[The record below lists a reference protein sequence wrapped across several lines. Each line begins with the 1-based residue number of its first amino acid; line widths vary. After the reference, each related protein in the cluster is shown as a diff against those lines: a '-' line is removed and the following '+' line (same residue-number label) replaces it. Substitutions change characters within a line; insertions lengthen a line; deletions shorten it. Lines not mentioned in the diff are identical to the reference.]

1 MTLIR
6 PEFLALLR
14 RSSELIAALAVLAF
28 GLWLI
33 VLGGYLLT
41 PTGTAVA
48 ALGVAWAILALRR
61 IRFAQPTGSPGV
73 VEVDEAQ
80 IGYLGPTSGGFIA
93 IPDLTEIRLLSLR
106 GRRVWRLK
114 QSDGQALLIPVDAK
128 GAENLFDAFASL
140 PGMNTNTLVAALEPT
155 ANTGSTALNL
165 AAETK
170 TIWHR
175 KENAVLTGH

>member
-1 MTLIR
+1 MIR
-6 PEFLALLR
+6 PEVIERLK
-14 RSSELIAALAVLAF
+14 RSSELFWAISIL
-28 GLWLI
+28 GLGLDLI
-33 VLGGYLLT
+33 MSGGYLLT
-41 PTGTAVA
+41 PVGTAVA
-48 ALGVAWAILALRR
+48 ALGLAWAILALRR
-61 IRFAQPTGSPGV
+61 LRFAQPVDSPGI

-80 IGYLGPTSGGFIA
+80 IGYLGPISGGYVA

-140 PGMNTNTLVAALEPT
+140 PGMNTNTLVTALEPS

-175 KENAVLTGH
+175 KEAAVLAAK

>member
-1 MTLIR
+1 MIR
-6 PEFLALLR
+6 PQFLALLGR
-14 RSSELIAALAVLAF
+14 YREFLAALTVL
-28 GLWLI
+28 GLGVWLI

-41 PTGTAVA
+41 PLGTLIG
-48 ALGVAWAILALRR
+48 ALGVAWGVQSIRR
-61 IRFAQPTGSPGV
+61 LQFSQTIDSPGV

-80 IGYLGPTSGGFIA
+80 IGYLGPNMGGYVSLS
-93 IPDLTEIRLLSLR
+93 DLIEIRLLSLR

-114 QSDGQALLIPVDAK
+114 QSDGQALLIPVDAT

-155 ANTGSTALNL
+155 PATGSTALNL
-165 AAETK
+165 AAETR

-175 KENAVLTGH
+175 KDKAVLSGN

>member
-1 MTLIR
+1 MIR

-14 RSSELIAALAVLAF
+14 RSTELLAALAILAF

-33 VLGGYLLT
+33 LLGGYLLT
-41 PTGTAVA
+41 PLGTAIA
-48 ALGVAWAILALRR
+48 ALGLAWSILALRR
-61 IRFAQPTGSPGV
+61 QRFAQPVDSPGI

-80 IGYLGPTSGGFIA
+80 IGYMGPNSGGFVA
-93 IPDLTEIRLLSLR
+93 IPDLTEIRLLTLR

-114 QSDGQALLIPVDAK
+114 QSDGQALLIPVDAT

-165 AAETK
+165 AATTK

-175 KENAVLTGH
+175 KEAAVLAQG

>member
-1 MTLIR
+1 MIR

-14 RSSELIAALAVLAF
+14 RSTELLAALAILAF

-33 VLGGYLLT
+33 FLGGYLLT
-41 PTGTAVA
+41 PLGTALA
-48 ALGVAWAILALRR
+48 ALGLAWAILALRR
-61 IRFAQPTGSPGV
+61 QRFAQPVDSPGI

-80 IGYLGPTSGGFIA
+80 IGYMGPNSGGFVA
-93 IPDLTEIRLLSLR
+93 IPDLTEIRLLTLR

-114 QSDGQALLIPVDAK
+114 QSDGQALLIPVDAT

-140 PGMNTNTLVAALEPT
+140 PGMNTNTLVAALEPAAT
-155 ANTGSTALNL
+155 TGSTALTL
-165 AAETK
+165 AATTK

-175 KENAVLTGH
+175 KETAVLAGG